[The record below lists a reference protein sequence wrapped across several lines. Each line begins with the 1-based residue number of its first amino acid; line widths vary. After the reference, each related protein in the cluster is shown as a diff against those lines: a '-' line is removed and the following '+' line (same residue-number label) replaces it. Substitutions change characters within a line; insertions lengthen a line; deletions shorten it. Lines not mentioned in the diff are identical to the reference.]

1 MVIVFNINGN
11 VKMLVGC
18 IVNILVLVLFYLEN
32 CLLFVYLRYCI
43 CGFVKIWLMMFYFY
57 WVVICINVLVS

>member
-1 MVIVFNINGN
+1 
-11 VKMLVGC
+11 MLVGC

-32 CLLFVYLRYCI
+32 CLLFVYLRNCI

>member
-1 MVIVFNINGN
+1 
-11 VKMLVGC
+11 MLVGC

-32 CLLFVYLRYCI
+32 CLLFVYVYLRNCI